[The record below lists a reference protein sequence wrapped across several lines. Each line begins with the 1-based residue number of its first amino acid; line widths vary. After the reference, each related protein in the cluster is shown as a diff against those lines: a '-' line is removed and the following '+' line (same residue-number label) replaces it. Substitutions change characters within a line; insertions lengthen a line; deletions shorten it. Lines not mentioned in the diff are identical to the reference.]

1 MMNKFLILC
10 ISISSLIIAEDLK
23 LVNFSLKDLDK
34 KKYNTMDLYKDG
46 PILMNFWNLA
56 CEPCKKEMKFLNEF
70 DQKYEE
76 YGFNVVSVNMDTPR
90 SLSKVKSYIKSKKY
104 SFQVLSDPRS
114 QLFRKTGGSIMPYTL
129 MVDTTGIIQNKHT
142 GYNLG
147 DEIKIEQEIL
157 KILNLDSLKINE
169 KKSD

>member
-1 MMNKFLILC
+1 MKIRIVIKFIVVG
-10 ISISSLIIAEDLK
+10 SLLFANDLK
-23 LVNFSLKDLDK
+23 LVNFGLKGLDK
-34 KKYNTMDLYKDG
+34 KKYNTQELYKDG

-56 CEPCKKEMKFLNEF
+56 CEPCKKEMKFLNEY
-70 DQKYEE
+70 DQKYSE

-114 QLFRKTGGSIMPYTL
+114 QLFRKTGGTIMPYTL
-129 MVDTTGIIQNKHT
+129 MVDTSGFIKNKHT

-147 DEIKIEQEIL
+147 DEIKIEEEIR
-157 KILNLDSLKINE
+157 KILDLDPLEVKN
-169 KKSD
+169 KSKE

>member
-1 MMNKFLILC
+1 MKLNYILLFFLMIFF
-10 ISISSLIIAEDLK
+10 IKADDLK
-23 LVNFSLKDLDK
+23 LANFVLKGFDN
-34 KKYNTMDLYKDG
+34 KKYNTQELYKDG

-56 CEPCKKEMKFLNEF
+56 CEPCKKEMKFLNDY
-70 DQKYEE
+70 DQKYSE

-114 QLFRKTGGSIMPYTL
+114 QLFRKTGGTIMPYTL
-129 MVDTTGIIQNKHT
+129 MVDTSGLILNKHT

-147 DEIKIEQEIL
+147 DEIKIEEEIR
-157 KILNLDSLKINE
+157 KILGLDPLEVKNE
-169 KKSD
+169 SKK